1 MTPDMTP
8 DDGHDDAPYDGPHDA
23 PDDGP
28 ADASGSGEIL
38 PAPMAPARPPSPAAA
53 ASNWRT
59 VVVADVGM
67 GVAVVVVGIV
77 LAFVWQPVIGGG
89 IASLGLVYVVLAVR
103 RAGQWADW
111 RRRNGLS

>member
-8 DDGHDDAPYDGPHDA
+8 YDGPDDA
-23 PDDGP
+23 PDD
-28 ADASGSGEIL
+28 ALDDAPDDVSGSGEIL

-67 GVAVVVVGIV
+67 GVAVVAVGIV

-89 IASLGLVYVVLAVR
+89 IASLGLVYVVLAAR

>member
-1 MTPDMTP
+1 MTHDDTPDTP
-8 DDGHDDAPYDGPHDA
+8 DA
-23 PDDGP
+23 PDAPDV
-28 ADASGSGEIL
+28 DASAQGSRHDGGS
-38 PAPMAPARPPSPAAA
+38 PARPPSPAAA

-67 GVAVVVVGIV
+67 GVAGVLLGVV

-103 RAGQWADW
+103 RASQWADW